1 MKHNADRIR
10 TSHVG
15 ALPPSDDWNA
25 IRGQAAK
32 AGAEGFAAAVA
43 PVVLDLVRRQTGVGL
58 DCIGDGEFWAGRGFM
73 HYAQH
78 FSGVTI
84 RPLKP
89 GERGSM
95 REETREREVFPK
107 LYADMD
113 RDGTLFCVPGAKPVP
128 PLTGR
133 MVISGPLKYNGTATI
148 EREIDAFKAA
158 IAQAGVPVD
167 EAFICALAPGWLDHF
182 IYNEY
187 YRTDEEY
194 VFALAEAMRDEYRA
208 IADAGFI
215 LQIDD
220 PGVATSWDMMKPAPG
235 LAEYRRYIGRRAEAL
250 NHALAG
256 IPEDRIRYHF
266 CWGSWHGA
274 HTHDIP
280 LRDIVD
286 DVLRVRAQC
295 YSFEASNVRH
305 EHEWRVWQDVKLPPG
320 KVLMPGVVSHAT
332 NIVEH
337 PELIAERITRFA
349 NIVGRENVLAGTD
362 CGLGHRLH
370 PELVWAKFA
379 ALVEGAKLASKTLW
393 K

>member
-1 MKHNADRIR
+1 MKNSAGRIR

-15 ALPPSDDWNA
+15 ALPPPDNWEALRD
-25 IRGQAAK
+25 K
-32 AGAEGFAAAVA
+32 LAGDFSGVVA
-43 PVVLDLVRRQTGVGL
+43 PLVFDVVKRQKDIGV
-58 DCIGDGEFWAGRGFM
+58 DCVGDGEFWAGRGFM
-73 HYAQH
+73 HYARH
-78 FSGVTI
+78 FSGVTL

-95 REETREREVFPK
+95 REETREREVFPR
-107 LYADMD
+107 LYEDMD
-113 RDGTLFCVPGAKPVP
+113 NAQTLFCVPGEHKVP
-128 PLTGR
+128 KLAAR
-133 MVISGPLKYNGTATI
+133 MVISGPLKYMGTATI
-148 EREIDAFKAA
+148 DREIAAFRAA
-158 IAQAGVPVD
+158 LAQAGGAD

-187 YRTDEEY
+187 YKTDEEY

-208 IADAGFI
+208 IVDAGFI

-220 PGVATSWDMMKPAPG
+220 PGVATSWDMMKPAMD
-235 LAEYRRYIGRRAEAL
+235 LADYKKYIGRRAAAL

-256 IPEDRIRYHF
+256 IPEDRVRYHF

-286 DVLRVRAQC
+286 CVLSVKAQC

-305 EHEWRVWQDVKLPPG
+305 EHEWKVWKDVELPEG
-320 KVLMPGVVSHAT
+320 KILMPGVVAHAT

-337 PELIAERITRFA
+337 PEVIAERIKRFA
-349 NIVGRENVLAGTD
+349 SVVGRANVIAGTD
-362 CGLGHRLH
+362 CGLGHRVH
-370 PELVWAKFA
+370 PELVWAKFSA
-379 ALVEGAKLASKTLW
+379 MVEGARIASRELW
-393 K
+393 G

>member
-1 MKHNADRIR
+1 MKHSTDRIR

-15 ALPPSDDWNA
+15 ALSATAEWA
-25 IRGQAAK
+25 EAQARIAK
-32 AGAEGFAAAVA
+32 GAAFAGEVTPIVTG
-43 PVVLDLVRRQTGVGL
+43 LVKRQQRVGI

-73 HYAQH
+73 HYAHH

-95 REETREREVFPK
+95 REETREREAFPK

-113 RDGTLFCVPGAKPVP
+113 ATQTLFCVPGERPVP
-128 PLTGR
+128 RLGAR
-133 MVISGPLKYNGTATI
+133 MVIGAPLKYNGTATI
-148 EREIDAFKAA
+148 DREIATFKAA
-158 IAQAGVPVD
+158 ITQSGADVD

-187 YRTDEEY
+187 YKTDEEY

-220 PGVATSWDMMKPAPG
+220 PGVATSWDMFKPALS
-235 LAEYRRYIGRRAEAL
+235 LADYHAYLGRRADAL

-256 IPEDRIRYHF
+256 IPQERVRYHF

-280 LRDIVD
+280 LRDIID
-286 DVLRVRAQC
+286 YVLRVNAQC

-305 EHEWRVWQDVKLPPG
+305 EHEWKVWRDVKLPDG
-320 KVLMPGVVSHAT
+320 KMLMPGVISHAT

-337 PELIAERITRFA
+337 PELVAERIKRFA
-349 NIVGRENVLAGTD
+349 GIAGRENVIAGAD
-362 CGLGHRLH
+362 CGLGHRVH
-370 PELVWAKFA
+370 EELVWAKFSS
-379 ALVEGAKLASKTLW
+379 LVEGAKIASRELW
-393 K
+393 G